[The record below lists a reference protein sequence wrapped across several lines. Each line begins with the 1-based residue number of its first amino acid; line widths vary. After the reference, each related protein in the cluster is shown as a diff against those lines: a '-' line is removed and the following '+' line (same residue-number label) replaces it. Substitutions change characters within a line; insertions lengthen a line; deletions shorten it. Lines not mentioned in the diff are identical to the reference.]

1 MAIIAQYSR
10 LSNHTIL
17 DGLTFS
23 IPSQEDFTIS
33 GSGSWTKY
41 DLALSEIGVDELGN
55 KAYIR
60 IGNSINEFVFSTS
73 TQSIG
78 LDFINFTASTTNAT
92 PNNVLSLSSDND
104 TVTWFE
110 IHTTALKD
118 DLSEAYYGKLSGAYK
133 NVGGTYSLLSTVDK
147 IEKTDFATATVNI
160 TDTGGSIDFIITGE
174 SATNINWKG
183 KIIIPTN

>member
-10 LSNHTIL
+10 LSHHTIL

-23 IPSQEDFTIS
+23 VPSQEDFTIS

-60 IGNSINEFVFSTS
+60 IGSSINEFVFSTS

-78 LDFINFTASTTNAT
+78 LDFINFTASTTNDT
-92 PNNVLSLSSDND
+92 PLNLFSITSDID
-104 TVTWFE
+104 SVTWFE
-110 IHTTALKD
+110 IHTTGLKD
-118 DLSEAYYGKLSGAYK
+118 DLSEAYYGKLSGAFK
-133 NVGGTYSLLSTVDK
+133 NIGGTYSLISTVDK
-147 IEKTDFATATVNI
+147 IEKTDFSTATVDVVENS
-160 TDTGGSIDFIITGE
+160 GSIDFIITGE
-174 SATNINWKG
+174 SATNIDWKG
-183 KIIIPTN
+183 KLVLPTN